1 MGCCGRKGVIFCAG
15 SERSWSVHPPPR
27 VGPGRV
33 RETEGGGALSRR
45 RRASSTGQPAVQAS
59 QPPPAGQAINTRS
72 IIKQTLTWLPAA
84 RDPRLASEQRPAP
97 HPAHA
102 QPGDFGELPR
112 PQRGQQC
119 ATRWGMSRP
128 LGAAARPCAGPRPA
142 RRIGD
147 RRTPSQKLHPIMGD
161 SVCPGKQVNS
171 VGIFSRLPW
180 PFLYSFTSRAFN
192 SPFACVKL

>member
-1 MGCCGRKGVIFCAG
+1 MRCCGRKGVIFCAG

-59 QPPPAGQAINTRS
+59 QPPPAGQAINTPS
-72 IIKQTLTWLPAA
+72 IIKQTLTWPQAA

-97 HPAHA
+97 TQLTPSPGTSESCQDRSEGNSVRPAGA
-102 QPGDFGELPR
+102 CPDP
-112 PQRGQQC
+112 
-119 ATRWGMSRP
+119 W
-128 LGAAARPCAGPRPA
+128 GAAARPCAGPRPA

-147 RRTPSQKLHPIMGD
+147 HRTPSRKLHPILGD

-171 VGIFSRLPW
+171 VEIFSRLPW
-180 PFLYSFTSRAFN
+180 PFLYSFTSQAFN
-192 SPFACVKL
+192 SPFA